1 MELRLKLWH
10 IITFFALLII
20 GGSITIGMWVQ
31 NNNEN
36 ISRLSKEI
44 KAYDKQINRLLID
57 YKALEAQDERK
68 TVVIDSLMVEI
79 GQREARIKGLTWN
92 ISKIKKELENEKDRI
107 RALDSTQQFELA
119 RTNLDIMLRLA
130 RSGGN

>member
-36 ISRLSKEI
+36 ISRLNKEI
-44 KAYDKQINRLLID
+44 KAYDKQIKRLEID

-68 TVVIDSLMVEI
+68 TVMIDSLIGEI
-79 GQREARIKGLTWN
+79 GDRDARIKTLNIG
-92 ISKIKKELENEKDRI
+92 ISKIKKELQYEKDRI